1 MVVPPPRRKKEG
13 GAKNGVSMYMKLAE
27 AVSEI
32 LQTDGK
38 TEIIQRYTPTKHCF
52 KSASCRYKP
61 HIHSGESR

>member
-38 TEIIQRYTPTKHCF
+38 TEIIQRYTGCLKKCIFFFGFFAYETSF
-52 KSASCRYKP
+52 
-61 HIHSGESR
+61 

>member
-32 LQTDGK
+32 LDTDGK
-38 TEIIQRYTPTKHCF
+38 TEIIQRYTGCLKKCIFFGFFAYETSF
-52 KSASCRYKP
+52 
-61 HIHSGESR
+61 

>member
-38 TEIIQRYTPTKHCF
+38 TEIIQRYKRVSE
-52 KSASCRYKP
+52 KSVFFGFFAYETSF
-61 HIHSGESR
+61 